1 MWRHQQIPSLPL
13 AVCVYILNLYTL
25 WARREYPLCIMAH
38 CSREETGRV
47 SNNPI
52 DSPVYGLKHSRSQI
66 YLFFI
71 WMRIVASVL
80 GPFYF
85 VFYVCERIIW
95 KAARR
100 LSAGQSCYTTGLL
113 IWITMPHCVSVW
125 NIFQTSAHTQ
135 EQPIGESLCRWIIA
149 VFVLSIEYY
158 ILPYICPKNINLQ
171 WILVFSI
178 S

>member
-1 MWRHQQIPSLPL
+1 M
-13 AVCVYILNLYTL
+13 
-25 WARREYPLCIMAH
+25 
-38 CSREETGRV
+38 RV
-47 SNNPI
+47 
-52 DSPVYGLKHSRSQI
+52 
-66 YLFFI
+66 
-71 WMRIVASVL
+71 VASVL

-100 LSAGQSCYTTGLL
+100 LLAGQSCYTTGLL

-125 NIFQTSAHTQ
+125 NIFQKSAHTQ

-158 ILPYICPKNINLQ
+158 ILPCPKNINLQ

-178 S
+178 SFLITYNRFNVSSKGVIVSIQISYTFCKPIINLF